1 LTALSSH
8 NRVRG
13 DKKYTDPCE
22 RPPHRGMKKILI
34 VDDEINMLLV
44 LEAMLRKEGFSVLK
58 AADGLEALQVLEKDE
73 DIAVVVTDLKM
84 PGLDGLGLLDRVT
97 DAWPGIPVIIITA
110 HGTVST
116 AVEALKK
123 GAFDYVTKPFDREDL
138 LNVIQKAWRTR
149 ILLEAEIIPEGGD
162 IEHLNIIGTSAEM
175 LRIYDVIA
183 KVARTTTTILITGET
198 GTGKELIAQA
208 IHRNSPRM
216 DEPFIKI
223 NCAAIAET
231 LLESELFG
239 YEKGAFTGAVH
250 RKPGRFELAHQGT
263 LFLDEVGDLPKDMQV
278 KLLRVIQDQ
287 EFERVGGLRTIHVDV
302 RLIAATNRNLSQAV
316 KDGKFREDLFYRL
329 NVVPIHLPPLRER
342 KEDIEA
348 LVEHFIGKF
357 NAKLGRNVRAVSP
370 SVRDIF
376 VNRYDWPGNIR
387 ELENLL
393 ERLVL
398 FAKGDVISEEDLPQE
413 VRFAERRFHEQ
424 PPALEGPGSFKEVL
438 RKRTEEIEK
447 DMIVRVLEECGGNVS
462 RAAQQ
467 LGLSRKGLQ
476 LKMIRYSL
484 RKPGSEE

>member
-1 LTALSSH
+1 
-8 NRVRG
+8 
-13 DKKYTDPCE
+13 
-22 RPPHRGMKKILI
+22 MKKILI

-44 LEAMLRKEGFSVLK
+44 LEAVLRKEGFPVLK
-58 AADGLEALQVLEKDE
+58 AADGLEALQALEKE

-84 PGLDGLGLLDRVT
+84 PGLDGLGLLGRVT
-97 DAWPGIPVIIITA
+97 DEYPGIPVIIITA

-123 GAFDYVTKPFDREDL
+123 GAFDYITKPFDREDL
-138 LNVIQKAWRTR
+138 LNIIQKAFRTQA
-149 ILLEAEIIPEGGD
+149 LSEVEVLPDAGD
-162 IEHLNIIGTSAEM
+162 IDHLNIIGTSGEM
-175 LRIYDVIA
+175 LRIYDIIA
-183 KVARTTTTILITGET
+183 KVAQTTTTVLITGET

-208 IHRNSPRM
+208 IHRNSPRR
-216 DEPFIKI
+216 EAPFIKI

-263 LFLDEVGDLPKDMQV
+263 LFLDEVGELPKDMQV

-287 EFERVGGLRTIHVDV
+287 EFERVGGLRTIRVDV
-302 RLIAATNRNLSQAV
+302 RLVAATNRNLSQDV
-316 KDGKFREDLFYRL
+316 KDGRFREDLFYRL

-348 LVEHFIGKF
+348 LMEHFIRKF
-357 NAKLGRNVRAVSP
+357 NRKLNRNVEAVS
-370 SVRDIF
+370 SDVRDIF
-376 VNRYDWPGNIR
+376 IGRYDWPGNIR

-398 FAKGDVISEEDLPQE
+398 FAQGDMITEEELPQE
-413 VRFAERRFHEQ
+413 IRFYEKRVYDTS
-424 PPALEGPGSFKEVL
+424 PLEGQGTFKEVL

-447 DMIVRVLEECGGNVS
+447 DMILRVLEECGGNVS

-476 LKMIRYSL
+476 LKMIRYNL
-484 RKPGSEE
+484 RKSGSED